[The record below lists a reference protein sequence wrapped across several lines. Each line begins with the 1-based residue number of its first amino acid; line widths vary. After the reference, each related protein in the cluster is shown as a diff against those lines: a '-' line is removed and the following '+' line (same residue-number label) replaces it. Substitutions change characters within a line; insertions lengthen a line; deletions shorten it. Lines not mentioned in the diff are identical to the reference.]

1 MQKLFENWREFTGA
15 PITEAAGDRAT
26 QLPSAPARPPLREP
40 TERAPQR
47 SEPIARPN
55 TSQRQDLEWW
65 RSISGPE
72 QTEIDRAVKWRNAQ
86 EAKYGKNLKGAPDWV
101 LKDPRGVSPGELP
114 YGQPLPWAND
124 RPFIKR
130 RPGKPQKPATGAPST
145 PLSSRS
151 PSGRVVDYPAPHI
164 DPLTGKAVP
173 PPGFKEPY
181 PVRKTPGM
189 TSKALAA
196 FGVAEL
202 SVHAVDS
209 LGGDLLRRG
218 LAKLIGA
225 DPEYIKSIPILTLKQ
240 RLKKLASPVTG
251 LIDLGK
257 VGASELSLALGV
269 RNPSEQEARK
279 AAYAKRIG
287 DSEAAARAAA
297 RSGYK
302 VNPKGFIPGQR
313 AGATIANPINPIRE
327 DKVRGKI
334 EKTSCGN
341 NTRIRIKIG
350 L

>member
-1 MQKLFENWREFTGA
+1 M
-15 PITEAAGDRAT
+15 
-26 QLPSAPARPPLREP
+26 
-40 TERAPQR
+40 
-47 SEPIARPN
+47 
-55 TSQRQDLEWW
+55 
-65 RSISGPE
+65 
-72 QTEIDRAVKWRNAQ
+72 
-86 EAKYGKNLKGAPDWV
+86 
-101 LKDPRGVSPGELP
+101 
-114 YGQPLPWAND
+114 
-124 RPFIKR
+124 
-130 RPGKPQKPATGAPST
+130 
-145 PLSSRS
+145 
-151 PSGRVVDYPAPHI
+151 
-164 DPLTGKAVP
+164 
-173 PPGFKEPY
+173 
-181 PVRKTPGM
+181 
-189 TSKALAA
+189 
-196 FGVAEL
+196 
-202 SVHAVDS
+202 HAVDS

-279 AAYAKRIG
+279 AAYTKRIG

-313 AGATIANPINPIRE
+313 AGATFANPIRE
-327 DKVRGKI
+327 DKARGKI